1 LARVRLARSAWRDLK
16 LIRHSIAADSPKR
29 AAAMIGRILDRCVL
43 LGATP
48 AHGRIREEARSVPD
62 HPYVVF
68 YRIAGGVVQ
77 VLRVIDGR
85 RDLGTAFFSE

>member
-48 AHGRIREEARSVPD
+48 AHGRIREDLDVSFESIGPRSPVCRFLS
-62 HPYVVF
+62 H
-68 YRIAGGVVQ
+68 
-77 VLRVIDGR
+77 R
-85 RDLGTAFFSE
+85 RR

>member
-48 AHGRIREEARSVPD
+48 AHGRIREDLDVSFELDRSQITRMS
-62 HPYVVF
+62 F
-68 YRIAGGVVQ
+68 SIASPAVSSKSCV
-77 VLRVIDGR
+77 
-85 RDLGTAFFSE
+85 